1 MTDDPNS
8 HLAKAPDEPPKHI
21 PEASHWD
28 QMEKREGLLWRYIL
42 GILIVMALGLAVTSW
57 ETFRVLPMR
66 LEALPIG
73 LVVLVALFGVYVWH
87 QRKEVI
93 ELRSFLRGMKQRAD
107 APVTEAQIEKMLDVM
122 TRSQRGYRD
131 LIDSLDHLVFNLGL
145 DGSVKTVNKRF
156 AETLNLSFQEIVGH
170 TLQEF
175 ISEPPIEEVQASVS
189 EFLEKRTW
197 SGVVRVRFRK
207 SGEVRFY
214 DTVLQPVLK
223 DGEVVGASGVARDI
237 TAYRESELRFTEL
250 FESLQE
256 GVYFTTPGGMFL
268 EANPALVRMLGF
280 EKKEDLL
287 AIPAPTLYE
296 DRTQREWML
305 DELDRSG
312 AVKNHEISLK
322 RPDGKVIRCLDSCS
336 VIRDSSGD
344 VVRLQG
350 TLVDITER
358 VEIERRLYQ
367 EQEFGRS
374 LVECFPDL
382 IVVLDV
388 EGRYTFVSP
397 RCEELIGVLPADL
410 IGRQMGERAHPEDA
424 RHLSKQLDNL
434 LAGITRSARMEYRV
448 RHEDGSYR
456 AIRVTASPMTDS
468 DGRMTGVVASARD
481 VTEEKHIEQQL
492 LQTEKFAAMGQMLAG
507 VAHELNNPLTAIL
520 GVTDLLH
527 ERSVDDTM
535 RRQTSLVHKQAR
547 RAADIVQ
554 SLLAFSRRTAPVRA
568 RIRIEDI
575 VERVLELHGKSLMEK
590 KIEVKFYPAEN
601 LPAIEG
607 DANLLLQVFLN
618 LIINSEQAIAGTK
631 DHGTITIAAEPF
643 ENNVSITVE
652 DDGPGIPAD
661 ITNRV
666 FDPFFTTKR
675 PGGGTGLGL
684 TICMA
689 IIREHGGTIETQSV
703 FGSGASIRIDLPV
716 ANSLTVA
723 GVNDGSTISHTP
735 SFSPALQ
742 GHTVLVVDDEDG
754 IRELVA
760 EGLVARGMSVETV
773 TTSEDALAMLAH
785 RQFDAILCDYNLP
798 GQSGEQLFD
807 ILCEQSNG
815 NPPRFVFMTGDLLE
829 SRVVNSIASRGAR
842 TIQKPFQ
849 LAGLANLLAEVLEA
863 QPAKTS

>member
-1 MTDDPNS
+1 M
-8 HLAKAPDEPPKHI
+8 
-21 PEASHWD
+21 
-28 QMEKREGLLWRYIL
+28 
-42 GILIVMALGLAVTSW
+42 
-57 ETFRVLPMR
+57 
-66 LEALPIG
+66 
-73 LVVLVALFGVYVWH
+73 
-87 QRKEVI
+87 
-93 ELRSFLRGMKQRAD
+93 
-107 APVTEAQIEKMLDVM
+107 
-122 TRSQRGYRD
+122 
-131 LIDSLDHLVFNLGL
+131 
-145 DGSVKTVNKRF
+145 
-156 AETLNLSFQEIVGH
+156 
-170 TLQEF
+170 
-175 ISEPPIEEVQASVS
+175 
-189 EFLEKRTW
+189 
-197 SGVVRVRFRK
+197 
-207 SGEVRFY
+207 
-214 DTVLQPVLK
+214 
-223 DGEVVGASGVARDI
+223 
-237 TAYRESELRFTEL
+237 
-250 FESLQE
+250 
-256 GVYFTTPGGMFL
+256 
-268 EANPALVRMLGF
+268 
-280 EKKEDLL
+280 
-287 AIPAPTLYE
+287 
-296 DRTQREWML
+296 
-305 DELDRSG
+305 
-312 AVKNHEISLK
+312 
-322 RPDGKVIRCLDSCS
+322 
-336 VIRDSSGD
+336 
-344 VVRLQG
+344 
-350 TLVDITER
+350 
-358 VEIERRLYQ
+358 EIERRLYQ

-397 RCEELIGVLPADL
+397 RCEELIGVLPVDL
-410 IGRQMGERAHPEDA
+410 IGQQMGERAHPEDA

-535 RRQTSLVHKQAR
+535 RPNQPGAQASAPR
-547 RAADIVQ
+547 RRHRAK
-554 SLLAFSRRTAPVRA
+554 LLAFSRRTAPVRA

-590 KIEVKFYPAEN
+590 KIEVKFHPAEN

-618 LIINSEQAIAGTK
+618 LIINSEQAIAGSS
-631 DHGTITIAAEPF
+631 DHGTITITADTF

-689 IIREHGGTIETQSV
+689 IIREHGGTIETQSI

-716 ANSLTVA
+716 ANSLTLA
-723 GVNDGSTISHTP
+723 GVNESSSVSHTP

-754 IRELVA
+754 IRELVC
-760 EGLVARGMSVETV
+760 EGLVARGMAVETV

-807 ILCEQSNG
+807 ILCEQAKG
-815 NPPRFVFMTGDLLE
+815 APPRFVFMTGDLLE
-829 SRVVNSIASRGAR
+829 ARVVDSIASRGAR